1 MNKYLTSE
9 RNLGDPNRGRV
20 TAGKDKIFLSAC
32 ILRLDGMKWEGGAE
46 TDDCYPEA
54 PSPQQLHYPPRC
66 CYLAPASRCQGR
78 GGTREGSL
86 TR

>member
-20 TAGKDKIFLSAC
+20 TAGKDKIFLSRC
-32 ILRLDGMKWEGGAE
+32 ILRLDGMKWGVGGGAE

-54 PSPQQLHYPPRC
+54 PSPQQPHSSPMLLPSSHFEMPGQR
-66 CYLAPASRCQGR
+66 RHQGR
-78 GGTREGSL
+78 IVN
-86 TR
+86 